1 MIISSYFLDGC
12 GTWVL
17 PFTENQETDSISKY
31 SKNSGD
37 QGGNSREPELP
48 LLHISFHMW
57 SCNDYFGHLHP
68 GDVRK
73 GPALWVDEG
82 GQVEHVLP
90 PLLGQVQTLE
100 SESNAMPESKR
111 SFYIDVFP
119 C

>member
-1 MIISSYFLDGC
+1 M
-12 GTWVL
+12 WVL
-17 PFTENQETDSISKY
+17 PFTENQETDNISNY
-31 SKNSGD
+31 SKNSCH

-48 LLHISFHMW
+48 LLHISFHMIIYD
-57 SCNDYFGHLHP
+57 CFGHLHP

-100 SESNAMPESKR
+100 SESNSMSESKC
-111 SFYIDVFP
+111 SFCIDVFP
-119 C
+119 Y